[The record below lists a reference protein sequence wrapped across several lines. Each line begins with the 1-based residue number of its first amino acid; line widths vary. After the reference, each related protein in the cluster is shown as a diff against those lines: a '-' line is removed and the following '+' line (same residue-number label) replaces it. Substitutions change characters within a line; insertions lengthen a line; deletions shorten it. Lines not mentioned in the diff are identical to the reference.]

1 MDYDYDVI
9 VVGGGGAGMTAA
21 IVAHDAGASVMI
33 LEADGKLGGATW
45 LSGGVIYAAGTSVQR
60 AQGIE
65 DTPQAMFDYI
75 MTLNAW
81 QTRPDIIRT
90 FAERS
95 AEAVEWMLN
104 LGAEYEWVVKS
115 GVDTV
120 PRGHCTK
127 GGGYTI
133 GELLKNE
140 VGARGIETALQTR
153 VERLLVEDGRVCG
166 VHAAGID
173 LRAKAVVLTTGGLGN
188 SPTMRAK
195 YFPSAA
201 QHGDIV
207 YAVHDDAPFILGDG
221 IKLGEQ
227 VGAEITGHDTG
238 LVLPSAALVPKA
250 VEAFLPPWM
259 MLVNDAGHRFMPE
272 NSPYA
277 VSGYLINEQ
286 PGAHAWGIFDEKTMV
301 EGSADKRF
309 SDPYHS
315 GEVSQTWDEDL
326 IRKHVG
332 TGRIKTANSLDDL
345 ADMVGVN
352 RLALRGTV
360 ARYNR
365 DAHAGIDSEW
375 EKQAPRHFPI
385 DAAPYFAVEVRASVI
400 GQTSAGVDIDPT
412 TRVRDRN
419 GLVIPGL
426 FAAGETVGCI
436 QGKRYSGGG
445 MGVGNAL
452 TFGRIA
458 GEQVA
463 AEVLSNEPLPGL
475 QPA

>member
-21 IVAHDAGASVMI
+21 IIAKDAGANVMI
-33 LEADGKLGGATW
+33 LEADDKLGGATW

-65 DTPQAMFDYI
+65 DTPQAMYDYI

-95 AEAVEWMLN
+95 AEAVEWMIS

-127 GGGYTI
+127 GSGFII

-140 VGARGIETALQTR
+140 VGARGIETALMTR
-153 VERLLVEDGRVCG
+153 VERLLYHDGRVCG
-166 VHAAGID
+166 VHAAGVD
-173 LRAKAVVLTTGGLGN
+173 LYAKAVIITTGGFGN

-195 YFPSAA
+195 YFPSVA
-201 QHGDIV
+201 QHGEIV
-207 YAVHDDAPFILGDG
+207 YAVHNDAPFILGDG

-227 VGAEITGHDTG
+227 VGAEITGIDTG
-238 LVLPSAALVPKA
+238 LVLPSAGLVA
-250 VEAFLPPWM
+250 NSVEAFLPPWM
-259 MLVNDAGHRFMPE
+259 MLVNDDGHRFMPE
-272 NSPYA
+272 NAPYA

-286 PGAHAWGIFDEKTMV
+286 PRAHAWGIFDEKTLI

-309 SDPYHS
+309 SDPYHT
-315 GEVSQTWDEDL
+315 GEVSQTWDEEL
-326 IRKHVG
+326 IRKHVV
-332 TGRIKTANSLDDL
+332 TGRVKQADTLEEL
-345 ADMVGVN
+345 ADIVGIN
-352 RLALRGTV
+352 RLALRAT
-360 ARYNR
+360 AERYNA
-365 DAHAGIDSEW
+365 DAQNGIDSEW
-375 EKQAPRHFPI
+375 DKQAPKHFPI
-385 DAAPYFAVEVRASVI
+385 DKAPYFAVEVRASVV
-400 GQTSAGVDIDPT
+400 GQTSAGLDIDPT

-419 GLVIPGL
+419 GKIIPGL

-458 GEQVA
+458 GEEA
-463 AEVLSNEPLPGL
+463 AREVRANDLAPGMS
-475 QPA
+475 AA

>member
-21 IVAHDAGASVMI
+21 LVAHEAGASVMI

-45 LSGGVIYAAGTSVQR
+45 LSGGVIYAAGTSVQKKL
-60 AQGIE
+60 GIE
-65 DTPQAMFDYI
+65 DTPQAMYDYI

-90 FAERS
+90 FSERS
-95 AEAVEWMLN
+95 AEAVEWMVS

-127 GGGYTI
+127 GAGFTI

-140 VGARGIETALQTR
+140 VGAKGIETALNTR
-153 VERLLVEDGRVCG
+153 VERLLFEDGRVCG
-166 VHAAGID
+166 VHADGVD
-173 LRAKAVVLTTGGLGN
+173 LHAKAVVLTTGGLGN

-227 VGAEITGHDTG
+227 VGAEITGIDTG
-238 LVLPSAALVPKA
+238 LVLPSAALVPNS

-259 MLVNDAGHRFMPE
+259 MLVNVDGHRFMPE
-272 NSPYA
+272 NAPYA

-286 PGAHAWGIFDEKTMV
+286 PGARAYGIFDEKTLV

-309 SDPYHS
+309 SDPYHT

-332 TGRIKTANSLDDL
+332 TGRIKTADTLEEI
-345 ADMVGVN
+345 ADMCGIN
-352 RLALRGTV
+352 RLALRAT
-360 ARYNR
+360 AERYNA
-365 DAHAGIDSEW
+365 DARNDVDTEW
-375 EKQAPRHFPI
+375 EKNAPRHFPI
-385 DAAPYFAVEVRASVI
+385 DEAPYFAVEVRASVI
-400 GQTSAGVDIDPT
+400 GQTSAGVDIDAT

-419 GLVIPGL
+419 GATIPGL

-458 GEQVA
+458 GEEVA
-463 AEVLSNEPLPGL
+463 KEVLANDPLPGL
-475 QPA
+475 ETA

>member
-21 IVAHDAGASVMI
+21 IVAHDAGATVMI
-33 LEADGKLGGATW
+33 LEADNKLGGATW

-90 FAERS
+90 FADRS
-95 AEAVEWMLN
+95 AEAVEFMIS

-115 GVDTV
+115 GIDTV

-127 GGGYTI
+127 GSGYTI
-133 GELLKNE
+133 GELLKNA
-140 VGARGIETALQTR
+140 VGARGVETALQTR
-153 VERLLVEDGRVCG
+153 VERLLVEEGRVCG
-166 VHAAGID
+166 VQADGVD
-173 LRAKAVVLTTGGLGN
+173 LRAKAVILTTGGLGN

-207 YAVHDDAPFILGDG
+207 YAVHSDAPFILGDG

-238 LVLPSAALVPKA
+238 LVLPSAALVPNV

-259 MLVNDAGHRFMPE
+259 MLVNDAGQRFMPE
-272 NSPYA
+272 NAPYA

-286 PGAHAWGIFDEKTMV
+286 PGAHAWGIFDEKTLI
-301 EGSADKRF
+301 EGSSDKRF
-309 SDPYHS
+309 SDPYHT

-326 IRKHVG
+326 IRKHVA
-332 TGRIKTANSLDDL
+332 TGRIKTADNLDDL
-345 ADMVGVN
+345 AEMIGVN
-352 RLALRGTV
+352 RLALRGT
-360 ARYNR
+360 AERYNR
-365 DAHAGIDSEW
+365 DAANGVDTEW
-375 EKQAPRHFPI
+375 EKQAPRHFAI
-385 DAAPYFAVEVRASVI
+385 DRAPFFAVEVRASVI

-412 TRVRDRN
+412 TRVRNRF
-419 GLVIPGL
+419 GAVIPGL

-463 AEVLSNEPLPGL
+463 AEVLSNEPLAGL
-475 QPA
+475 QSA